1 MVYPVQIFTQPLPWG
16 MSLRINR
23 TKQKQPNTAACMD
36 SLYSPQVPKLAP
48 QTHRCCSELP
58 KGSFI
63 DPSELSKAAELT
75 SPPHTNETR
84 RSPVTLPRSHS
95 H

>member
-63 DPSELSKAAELT
+63 DPSELSQAAEL
-75 SPPHTNETR
+75 TNETR